1 MEKNRRK
8 GTFFGHNSSSSP
20 RKRFHFRR
28 LGKRAPKI
36 TKSCLNR
43 IMPLHGW
50 TLTSLKQL
58 LLCVVKNHPLWN
70 SERAQLPLVPARS
83 LFSVLR
89 NTLGN
94 PVLPPQVD
102 SSLRVNF
109 GLPTRFASAEFR
121 EMETDERRAER
132 IFRTATSAS
141 VVTKAST
148 ASDPDLQSIEE
159 SQDCCFLSKKRWQI
173 AICASFGLMIAFGI
187 RCNFGAAKARMV
199 NNFTDPFGDV
209 YAQEFFWTPTEL
221 GMLESSFFYGYA
233 VSQIP
238 GGLLAA
244 KFAPNKLYA
253 VSVSVA
259 GLLNILMAVALNFH
273 PQADLVVVVIQICQG
288 LSLGVAFPAMHG
300 VWRHWAP
307 PLERSKLATTTISG
321 SYLGVMVGMP
331 LSAYLVSYVNWHA
344 PFYAYGVLGIL
355 WAVWWLRISAPSP
368 AAHHHIS
375 DEERK
380 YIMQQVGPVTTGETT
395 LTTIPWRKILTSLP
409 VWAIVFASFCRSWS
423 FFMLLGNQLTYM
435 QDVLKMKTHDSG
447 LVSALPQLLLAL
459 TIIASGQI
467 ADYLRSSGKMS
478 TTTVR
483 KMFNSIGFLGE
494 ALFLCGLAFI
504 TEPYIAVSLLVL
516 ASGTS
521 GCEMAGFNVNHFDIA
536 PRYAPILMGFSNGF
550 GALAGIGGFLTEH
563 LTKDNPEGW
572 QACFLVAMCVD
583 LFGFAFFAIFASGEE
598 QEWARE
604 QEPQQSLDDIVH
616 RFSSAVRR
624 MSSGLHRPSLRK
636 KHSRADGGIEDCRS
650 VVSVAE
656 QEYEEAQIDE
666 RERRVA
672 NV

>member
-1 MEKNRRK
+1 MESQERK
-8 GTFFGHNSSSSP
+8 
-20 RKRFHFRR
+20 
-28 LGKRAPKI
+28 
-36 TKSCLNR
+36 
-43 IMPLHGW
+43 
-50 TLTSLKQL
+50 
-58 LLCVVKNHPLWN
+58 
-70 SERAQLPLVPARS
+70 
-83 LFSVLR
+83 
-89 NTLGN
+89 
-94 PVLPPQVD
+94 
-102 SSLRVNF
+102 
-109 GLPTRFASAEFR
+109 AEG
-121 EMETDERRAER
+121 
-132 IFRTATSAS
+132 IFRTHTSAS
-141 VVTKAST
+141 VVTRSST
-148 ASDPDLQSIEE
+148 SSDPDLHSLQE
-159 SQDCCFLSKKRWQI
+159 SQSTLFIFKKRWQI
-173 AICASFGLMIAFGI
+173 AISASIGFMIAFGI

-209 YAQEFFWTPTEL
+209 YAQEFFWSPTEL

-253 VSVSVA
+253 LSVSIA

-273 PQADLVVVVIQICQG
+273 PQADPIVVILQILQG

-344 PFYAYGVLGIL
+344 PFYAYGVMGIV
-355 WAVWWLRISAPSP
+355 WAAWWLRISAPSP
-368 AAHHHIS
+368 AAHRHIG

-380 YIMQQVGPVTTGETT
+380 NIMQQVGPVSTGEMT
-395 LTTIPWRKILTSLP
+395 LSTVPWRKILTSLP

-447 LVSALPQLLLAL
+447 LVSALPQFLLAV

-478 TTTVR
+478 TRTVR

-504 TEPYIAVSLLVL
+504 TEPYIAVTVLVL

-583 LFGFAFFAIFASGEE
+583 LFGFAFFAIFASGEVQDWAKEKEPE
-598 QEWARE
+598 QTMDE
-604 QEPQQSLDDIVH
+604 IVH
-616 RFSSAVRR
+616 RFSSVVRR
-624 MSSGLHRPSLRK
+624 MSSSIRK
-636 KHSRADGGIEDCRS
+636 KTSRVDGAVDDCRS

-656 QEYEEAQIDE
+656 EEDEEEMDE